1 MKAIMKATLKE
12 ALRKKTFTVMT
23 ILVGLYLILWTILLY
38 YFGTSTVTHGM
49 GAQFKPLASVMF
61 TQMGLQFSSMLLSL
75 LTIMLSSGSIASELE
90 NGMVHAV
97 LSRPIKRSDYVL
109 GKFLGLFCL
118 VSVYATV
125 LFSAILLIG
134 AAFSLET
141 VLALSFTQ
149 IIGAWFF
156 YLLVPLCL
164 LCVTLYGSTL
174 IKTIP
179 CGLLMIFVYIL
190 GNIGGMVEMIGNYI
204 NNSAVISSGIL
215 ISLVSPFHTLYNE
228 AQRILLPAAGV
239 AGDLMRGMGGLSGGG
254 KAASPAMF
262 VYIGIY
268 SLVFVLF
275 AVRKFNKTDIA

>member
-12 ALRKKTFTVMT
+12 AMRKKTFTVMT
-23 ILVGLYLILWTILLY
+23 VLVGLYLILWTVLLY
-38 YFGTSTVTHGM
+38 YFNTSTVTHGM

-97 LSRPIKRSDYVL
+97 LSRPIKRSDYVI

-134 AAFSLET
+134 VVFSLET

-149 IIGAWFF
+149 VVGAWFF

-204 NNSAVISSGIL
+204 NNTAVISSGIF

-228 AQRILLPAAGV
+228 AQRILLPATGV

-254 KAASPAMF
+254 KAASWAMF

-268 SLVFVLF
+268 SFVFVLL
-275 AVRKFNKTDIA
+275 AVRKFGKTDIG